1 MPKRP
6 SMQYLALDIGSSS
19 IKGALLDLE
28 RLQIGAT
35 IRRACPGPVSGLPP
49 RHFEIDPHA
58 VIRATEEVVTELAAK
73 ADKPAGLVS
82 CTQMAGTVLVDHR
95 GQPLTRYLSWRDQR
109 VLDTHPTAA
118 TSYYDHLHAQL
129 TDGQRAELGGE
140 LKTGASTSLLYWLAC
155 QRQLPHGAT
164 PLGLGEYVWARLCN
178 SAPAVERTNA
188 LGALDLTTSDWHHT
202 AFAAL
207 DLPELQWP
215 QLVSPTEPIGT
226 LSIAGHQ
233 LPCFA
238 PLGDHQ
244 CALLGTRL
252 AAGELSLNIST
263 GSQVSQLST
272 RLQLGSYQTRT
283 YFDGQ
288 FLNSITHLPAGRS
301 LDVLVQL
308 VNQLAHE
315 VSPNHDPWPAIAR
328 AVHDTPDT
336 DLDVDLAFF
345 AGPLGNRGSIG
356 NIQIENLN
364 VGTLFRAAYRNM
376 AENYRR
382 CADQLCPAADWQRL
396 VLSGSLP
403 QNSPHL
409 LEAICQEFACA
420 HRVCRGSEDTLWGL
434 LIQSL
439 VTCGQASSFQDA
451 TQMIRQT
458 FSGSMTDE

>member
-1 MPKRP
+1 
-6 SMQYLALDIGSSS
+6 MQYLALDIGSSS

-35 IRRACPGPVSGLPP
+35 IRRVCPGPVPGLPP
-49 RHFEIDPHA
+49 RHFEIDPDA
-58 VIRATEEVVTELAAK
+58 VTRATEEVLTELVAT
-73 ADKPAGLVS
+73 ADAPAGVVS
-82 CTQMAGTVLVDHR
+82 CTQMAGTILVDQQ

-109 VLDTHPTAA
+109 VLDNHPTASA
-118 TSYYDHLHAQL
+118 SYYDALHTQL
-129 TDGQRAELGGE
+129 TDRQRVALGGE

-155 QRQLPHGAT
+155 HNRLPAGAT
-164 PLGLGEYVWARLCN
+164 PLGLGEYVWSRLCQ

-188 LGALDLTTSDWHHT
+188 LGALDLTTGDWHHT
-202 AFAAL
+202 VFAAL
-207 DLPELQWP
+207 NLPELQWP
-215 QLVSPTEPIGT
+215 RLASPTEPLGT
-226 LSIAGHQ
+226 LSIAGHR
-233 LPCFA
+233 LPCFP

-252 AAGELSLNIST
+252 EAGELSLNIST
-263 GSQVSQLST
+263 GSQVSQLSDQ
-272 RLQLGSYQTRT
+272 LKLGSYQTRT

-301 LDVLVQL
+301 LNVLVEL
-308 VNQLAHE
+308 VNQLARD
-315 VSPNHDPWPAIAR
+315 VSPNHDPWPSIAR
-328 AVHDTPDT
+328 AVQDAPDT

-345 AGPLGNRGSIG
+345 AGPLGDQGSIS
-356 NIQIENLN
+356 NIQIENFN

-382 CADQLCPAADWQRL
+382 CADQLCPSADWQRL

-409 LEAICQEFACA
+409 LATICQQFACA

-439 VTCGQASSFQDA
+439 VTSGQASSFQDA
-451 TQMIRQT
+451 SQQIRHT